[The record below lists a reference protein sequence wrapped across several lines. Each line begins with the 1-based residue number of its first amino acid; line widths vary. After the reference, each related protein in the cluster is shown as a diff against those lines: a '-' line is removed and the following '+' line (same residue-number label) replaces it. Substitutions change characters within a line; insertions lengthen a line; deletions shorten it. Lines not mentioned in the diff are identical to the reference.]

1 MPAVITDQF
10 RISNAETFVQS
21 FVGVGTTAN
30 YYYTFLA
37 HPNPQGL
44 YNEVEN
50 YGTDTWNTIPPSPKD
65 SFEQEN
71 SYHDSMLFLKKVGV
85 EDVTRIIPR
94 YDWQNG
100 STYDMYKHNY
110 DINNPTSQLNS
121 KTLYEGKYV
130 VVNSEYKV
138 YLCINNGSEPEN
150 EKGQKSLVEP
160 NFVSTIPQAASVNAQ
175 DGYLWKY
182 LYTISPAE
190 VIKFATDDYIP
201 LPKNWGDPSTITVK
215 NAAVD
220 GGLQTIVITNRGS
233 NYQLSDGTTI
243 RVPVYGNGSGG
254 EATITIANGEVST
267 AEITSSG
274 TGYTRAFIRVQSG
287 VKGLNTDASG
297 DAIEATSGTGATFE
311 VPCPPKGGHG
321 DDIYRELGAH
331 RIMVYSKY
339 DNDPDYIIGNNF
351 ARVGIIKNPTIYGS
365 DTVRLNTGNA
375 TALGALKLVTPAT
388 TSTDNYKVNTKITQT
403 VGVGSTAVAYVGAYS
418 RVTNVLRYFQPA
430 GLSTSATYGYK
441 VLPFSNAVGV
451 NTSIIPSAG
460 PTLPLDTS
468 YTGSSETISGKVIQY
483 GQQFTNGI
491 APPDIQKY
499 SGEIIYVDNRAP
511 ITRSTSQK
519 EELKI
524 VVEF

>member
-50 YGTDTWNTIPPSPKD
+50 YGTGTWNTIPPSPKD
-65 SFEQEN
+65 SFEQEY

-110 DINNPTSQLNS
+110 DINNPTSQSNS

-138 YLCINNGSEPEN
+138 YLCINNGSDPEN
-150 EKGQKSLVEP
+150 EKGKKSLVEP

-287 VKGLNTDASG
+287 VKGLN
-297 DAIEATSGTGATFE
+297 
-311 VPCPPKGGHG
+311 PMH
-321 DDIYRELGAH
+321 
-331 RIMVYSKY
+331 
-339 DNDPDYIIGNNF
+339 
-351 ARVGIIKNPTIYGS
+351 
-365 DTVRLNTGNA
+365 
-375 TALGALKLVTPAT
+375 LVM
-388 TSTDNYKVNTKITQT
+388 Q
-403 VGVGSTAVAYVGAYS
+403 
-418 RVTNVLRYFQPA
+418 
-430 GLSTSATYGYK
+430 
-441 VLPFSNAVGV
+441 
-451 NTSIIPSAG
+451 
-460 PTLPLDTS
+460 
-468 YTGSSETISGKVIQY
+468 
-483 GQQFTNGI
+483 
-491 APPDIQKY
+491 
-499 SGEIIYVDNRAP
+499 
-511 ITRSTSQK
+511 
-519 EELKI
+519 
-524 VVEF
+524 

>member
-50 YGTDTWNTIPPSPKD
+50 YGTSDWNTIPPSPKD
-65 SFEQEN
+65 SFEQEY

-85 EDVTRIIPR
+85 EDVCRIIPR
-94 YDWQNG
+94 NDWQNG
-100 STYDMYKHNY
+100 ATYDMYKHNY
-110 DINNPTSQLNS
+110 DINNATDQLNS
-121 KTLYEGKYV
+121 KSLYEGKYV
-130 VVNSEYKV
+130 MVNSQYKV

-150 EKGQKSLVEP
+150 PKGKKSLVEP
-160 NFVSTIPQAASVNAQ
+160 DFVSTIPQAASVNAQ

-182 LYTISPAE
+182 LYTISPAD
-190 VIKFATDDYIP
+190 VIKFSTEDYIP
-201 LPKNWGDPSTITVK
+201 LPKEWGDPNTITVK

-220 GGLQTIVITNRGS
+220 GALQAIVISTRGT
-233 NYQLSDGTTI
+233 NYQLSDGTTL
-243 RVPVYGNGSGG
+243 RVPILGNGSGG

-267 AEITSSG
+267 AVITSAG
-274 TGYTRAFIRVQSG
+274 TGYTKAFIRVQG
-287 VKGLNTDASG
+287 GIRGLNVDAQG
-297 DAIEATSGTGATFE
+297 DAIEVTSGTGATFE
-311 VPCPPKGGHG
+311 IPCPPQGGHG

-339 DNDPDYIIGNNF
+339 DSDPDYITGNNF

-365 DTVRLNTGNA
+365 DTVKLNTGNA
-375 TALGALKLVTPAT
+375 TALGALKLVNP
-388 TSTDNYKVNTKITQT
+388 STGTYSVNTKITQT
-403 VGVGSTAVAYVGAYS
+403 VGVGSTAVAYVGSYS
-418 RVTNVLRYFQPA
+418 KITGVTRYFQPA

-451 NTSIIPSAG
+451 NTSIVPSSG
-460 PTLPLDTS
+460 VTLPLDTS
-468 YTGSSETISGKVIQY
+468 FSGSSETISGKVIQY

-491 APPDIQKY
+491 ATPDIQRY

-511 ITRSTSQK
+511 ITRSSSQK